1 MTTAA
6 APERSDDLA
15 EARSSRLALW
25 FSCVGH
31 TYSHLLTM
39 LYLTV
44 VLTLEREWG
53 MGYAELIKLS
63 TLGALLFGAGALPM
77 GWIGDRWS
85 AVGMMVVYFIAT
97 GLLTVV
103 TGFAETPTQMLVG
116 LAAIGL
122 AASIYHPVGVAWLVR
137 NAARRGKALGVNGFF
152 GGLGVAGA
160 AGVAGVL
167 CDFIS
172 WRAAFFIPG
181 AICAVTGLALWAC
194 WALGWVR
201 DRKEDRVPE
210 PPASRQDMWR
220 AFLILS
226 LTMLC
231 AGLIYQAVSTV
242 MPKLF
247 AERLSDWV
255 KGPSGVGMVVMGL
268 YLVTGV
274 LQVYGGHLADRYP
287 AKTVYVL
294 LFALQIPLLALAATA
309 AGLGIVPLMLLINAL
324 TVMSIPAEGALLTRF
339 SPSRHRS
346 LAFGAKF
353 VIALGIAPV
362 GIMLVAWVE
371 ETTGSFFLLFWILA
385 ALGLVLSL
393 GALLLPG
400 ERADPAGAP
409 AQEGAAAIPAP
420 AAPSAA
426 AE

>member
-1 MTTAA
+1 MDIVTSAG
-6 APERSDDLA
+6 RS
-15 EARSSRLALW
+15 ETRSATLALW

-31 TYSHLLTM
+31 TYAHLLTM

-85 AVGMMVVYFIAT
+85 AVGMMVVYFVLTGLMAIAT
-97 GLLTVV
+97 S
-103 TGFAETPTQMLVG
+103 FAATPNQMILG

-122 AASIYHPVGVAWLVR
+122 AGSIYHPVGIAWLVR
-137 NAARRGKALGVNGFF
+137 NAAARGKALGVNGFF

-167 CDFIS
+167 CDYIS
-172 WRAAFFIPG
+172 WRAAFYVPG
-181 AICAVTGLALWAC
+181 AVCIATGLVLWGC
-194 WALGWVR
+194 WGMGWVS
-201 DRKEDRVPE
+201 DRKADRVPE
-210 PPASRQDMWR
+210 PPATRQDMWR
-220 AFLILS
+220 AFVVLS

-231 AGLIYQAVSTV
+231 AGLIYQAISTV

-247 AERLSDWV
+247 ADRLAGWV
-255 KGPSGVGMVVMGL
+255 SGPSQVGAIVMGL

-274 LQVYGGHLADRYP
+274 LQVYGGYLADRYP
-287 AKTVYVL
+287 AKWVYVG
-294 LFALQIPLLALAATA
+294 LFAVQIPLLALAAA
-309 AGLGIVPLMLLINAL
+309 VAGLGIVPLMLLINAL
-324 TVMSIPAEGALLTRF
+324 TVMSIPAEGALLSRY
-339 SPSRHRS
+339 SPSGHRS

-371 ETTGSFFLLFWILA
+371 ELTGSFFLLFWILA
-385 ALGLVLSL
+385 AFSVTLCLA
-393 GALLLPG
+393 ALLLP
-400 ERADPAGAP
+400 A
-409 AQEGAAAIPAP
+409 EGAEPKPAP
-420 AAPSAA
+420 APTPAP

>member
-1 MTTAA
+1 M
-6 APERSDDLA
+6 
-15 EARSSRLALW
+15 W
-25 FSCVGH
+25 FSCIGH

-85 AVGMMVVYFIAT
+85 AVGMMVVYFVLTGLMTIAT
-97 GLLTVV
+97 S
-103 TGFAETPTQMLVG
+103 FASTPTEMVIG

-122 AASIYHPVGVAWLVR
+122 AGSIYHPVGIAWLVR
-137 NAARRGKALGVNGFF
+137 NAAARGKALGVNGFF

-167 CDFIS
+167 CDYIS
-172 WRAAFFIPG
+172 WRAAFYIPG
-181 AICAVTGLALWAC
+181 AICVATGLVLWAC
-194 WALGWVR
+194 WAMGWVT
-201 DRKEDRVPE
+201 DRKVDRVPE
-210 PPASRQDMWR
+210 PPATRQDMWR
-220 AFLILS
+220 AFIVLS

-231 AGLIYQAVSTV
+231 AGLIYQAISTV

-247 AERLSDWV
+247 ADRLGDWV
-255 KGPSGVGMVVMGL
+255 SGPSQVGMIVMGL

-274 LQVYGGHLADRYP
+274 LQVYGGHMADRYA
-287 AKTVYVL
+287 AKWVYIG
-294 LFALQIPLLALAATA
+294 LFAVQIPLLALAAA
-309 AGLGIVPLMLLINAL
+309 VAGLGIIPLMLLINAL

-339 SPSRHRS
+339 SPSNHRS

-371 ETTGSFFLLFWILA
+371 EYTGSFFLLFWILA
-385 ALGLVLSL
+385 AFSL
-393 GALLLPG
+393 TLCVAALLLPG
-400 ERADPAGAP
+400 DEAEAKQKAPVAAP
-409 AQEGAAAIPAP
+409 AE
-420 AAPSAA
+420 
-426 AE
+426 

>member
-1 MTTAA
+1 METVTS
-6 APERSDDLA
+6 PSQGETRSA
-15 EARSSRLALW
+15 TLALW
-25 FSCVGH
+25 FSCIGH

-85 AVGMMVVYFIAT
+85 AVGMMVVYFVLTGLMAIAT
-97 GLLTVV
+97 S
-103 TGFAETPTQMLVG
+103 FANTPNEMMLG

-122 AASIYHPVGVAWLVR
+122 AGSIYPPVGIAWMVR
-137 NAARRGKALGVNGFF
+137 NAVKRGKALGVNGFF

-167 CDFIS
+167 CDLIS
-172 WRAAFFIPG
+172 WRAAFYVPG
-181 AICAVTGLALWAC
+181 AVCVATGLVLWGC
-194 WALGWVR
+194 WAMGWVA
-201 DRKEDRVPE
+201 DRKVDRVPE
-210 PPASRQDMWR
+210 PPATRQDMWR
-220 AFLILS
+220 AFMVLS

-231 AGLIYQAVSTV
+231 AGLIYQAISTV

-247 AERLSDWV
+247 AERLAEWLH
-255 KGPSGVGMVVMGL
+255 GPGAIGMTVMGL

-287 AKTVYVL
+287 SKTVYIA
-294 LFALQIPLLALAATA
+294 LFALQIPLLALAAVV
-309 AGLGIVPLMLLINAL
+309 AGLGIVPLMLLVNAL
-324 TVMSIPAEGALLTRF
+324 IVMSIPAEGTLLTRY
-339 SPSRHRS
+339 SPSAHRS

-385 ALGLVLSL
+385 AFSL
-393 GALLLPG
+393 TLCVAALLLPG
-400 ERADPAGAP
+400 DEGDAKQKAPLVAP
-409 AQEGAAAIPAP
+409 AE
-420 AAPSAA
+420 
-426 AE
+426 